1 MADRRVKVVVEAEI
15 GNYRKG
21 MEDAGRATEG
31 LAKSTDKLGP
41 ATDKAT
47 GRFGKLSAAVSK
59 HSGDMDKVGTSLIGV
74 GAGLT
79 AMAVGA
85 GKAAMDWESAWAG
98 VMKTNDGTAEQTQQ
112 LEQDLRNLTSVL
124 PATHG
129 EIAATAEAAGQLG
142 VSIDDVAGFSE
153 VMLNLGETTNLS
165 ADEAATAL
173 ARFSNIMGTSFDDA
187 ERLGS
192 TIVGL
197 GNNFATTEAEIVAMS
212 MRIAGV
218 GRQMG
223 LTEADVLAMST
234 AMSSVGIEAE
244 AGGTAISMVMKKIDS
259 SVREGGESLTGW
271 AEAAGVTAQEFATAW
286 SEDPAQAMVLL
297 TENLGAVGAAGGDI
311 NAILA
316 DLGVKGIREA
326 DTILRLAG
334 ASGTLSAALEEG
346 ASAWEQ
352 NIALADEA
360 AVRYETTESKIAI
373 AWNQIK
379 DAAIDAGGALL
390 PIVATVAEGAAGIAQ
405 AFAGLPEP
413 VKTAL
418 GVLGG
423 VGGIALLGAG
433 GMLKLAPAAFET
445 VTAFQNLAKAAPG
458 AVGGLKTFGKVAGG
472 LTVGVAAAAG
482 LVTALTTLYNSAR
495 DATPEVED
503 LANALL
509 KLSESGDMTSIDEMF
524 SFEGVITD
532 VNGFADAV
540 AHMDLDNPIKHI
552 QSFGDTVFKQENAM
566 SQMRD
571 TAVKL
576 DQTLAV
582 MDADS
587 AAQQV
592 DRLRQALE
600 LEGDDSLSHWNNLKE
615 MFPEYAASVT
625 EAANATYGAVED
637 TDLLSLALGDIPS
650 HLQATGDAGDEAA
663 GGVDAAGES
672 MEESAEAAEELADAV
687 KDALDGLREMGV
699 VPRNAQAANDAYQAS
714 LDALTESLKENGKTL
729 DDTTDKGRNN
739 RQAMRDH
746 ADAALENVAAMAE
759 SGASQ
764 EELQGQLTSTY
775 AELVKAGEGFGL
787 SSAAADLLARDML
800 AIPENVDIET
810 WMSESAANV
819 AQYTYDQIE
828 LIPDSVQIIADM
840 SEGALNKAFE
850 TAAAIEVIPG
860 YKRVDVAVDDQGTP
874 GQVQSRV
881 NAITGKTEYVFVK
894 DDGTSQ
900 YVQQQ
905 ILNIDGKDV
914 PVYVKDDGTVV
925 VTQGKINGVHGKDVR
940 IGVHADTSAAE
951 AAINLAAR
959 ARSAVINVTRR
970 VMGQAALAEG
980 GIAGFGNLPKYSNGG
995 RLPSYGRGTDTIL
1008 GVGSDGVA
1016 TAWVDDGE
1024 FVTRRASTQ
1033 KYFGVL
1039 DRINRDDP
1047 SVRHLAGYAGGG
1059 SVGREWSAMSMASA
1073 ASSSPVSATVDASV
1087 IASAVSSAMAGWTP
1101 MVNVAGRE
1109 FHGVMKQLDQ
1119 QYGGR

>member
-1 MADRRVKVVVEAEI
+1 MANRTIELTLKSNVHGLVSGLKTAQTAAS
-15 GNYRKG
+15 N
-21 MEDAGRATEG
+21 AGREFSNFTKTNEQAMNTAG
-31 LAKSTDKLGP
+31 
-41 ATDKAT
+41 
-47 GRFGKLSAAVSK
+47 SAFMKGGAVA
-59 HSGDMDKVGTSLIGV
+59 VA
-74 GAGLT
+74 GAGL
-79 AMAVGA
+79 AV
-85 GKAAMDWESAWAG
+85 KAAMDWESAWAG
-98 VMKTNDGTAEQTQQ
+98 VMKTNEGTAQQTQA
-112 LEQDLRNLTSVL
+112 LEEDLRALTGVL
-124 PATHG
+124 PATHA
-129 EIAATAEAAGQLG
+129 EIAGVAEAAGQLG
-142 VSIDDVAGFSE
+142 VGIDDVAGFSE

-187 ERLGS
+187 DKLGS
-192 TIVGL
+192 TIVAL
-197 GNNFATTEAEIVAMS
+197 GNNFATTEAEIVGMS

-223 LTEADVLAMST
+223 MTEADVFALAT
-234 AMSSVGIEAE
+234 AMSSVGVEAE

-271 AEAAGVTAQEFATAW
+271 AEAAGVSAQEFATAW

-334 ASGTLSAALEEG
+334 ASGTLSD
-346 ASAWEQ
+346 
-352 NIALADEA
+352 ALAESATAWDENTALAEEA
-360 AVRYETTESKIAI
+360 AVRYETTEAKISI

-379 DAAIDAGGALL
+379 DAAITAGGAIL
-390 PIVATVAEGAAGIAQ
+390 PVIAGIAESIGGV
-405 AFAGLPEP
+405 AGWFADLPEP
-413 VKTAL
+413 VMGALTAL
-418 GVLGG
+418 SGVAGATALAGGAFLVLAPRVMDTVRAVQDLRTIAPTTAGVLGDLGKTAG
-423 VGGIALLGAG
+423 VMAAAIGGLSILSTVHNHFLDGIPTIEEWGQALLSAKENADSLNDMEFSPNEWSMGEDIDSLGAA
-433 GMLKLAPAAFET
+433 LD
-445 VTAFQNLAKAAPG
+445 NIN
-458 AVGGLKTFGKVAGG
+458 AGG
-472 LTVGVAAAAG
+472 LRGFSHSVNDAVKG
-482 LVTALTTLYNSAR
+482 LSGWRSQNH
-495 DATPEVED
+495 EVED
-503 LANALL
+503 SIASLDKSMAAAFG
-509 KLSESGDMTSIDEMF
+509 SGSAE
-524 SFEGVITD
+524 EAA
-532 VNGFADAV
+532 NGFAEAV
-540 AHMDLDNPIKHI
+540 AQGKE
-552 QSFGDTVFKQENAM
+552 FGLTI
-566 SQMRD
+566 
-571 TAVKL
+571 
-576 DQTLAV
+576 DQVAE
-582 MDADS
+582 S
-587 AAQQV
+587 
-592 DRLRQALE
+592 
-600 LEGDDSLSHWNNLKE
+600 
-615 MFPEYAASVT
+615 FPEYLDGLREMATQNGYTYKEGELLQAALGNLPPELAAVAAGSEDVAASSEDVAS
-625 EAANATYGAVED
+625 AA
-637 TDLLSLALGDIPS
+637 
-650 HLQATGDAGDEAA
+650 
-663 GGVDAAGES
+663 VDAAEGVELVGLAA
-672 MEESAEAAEELADAV
+672 EGSAEAAEKLADAV

-828 LIPDSVQIIADM
+828 LLPNSVQIIADM

-881 NAITGKTEYVFVK
+881 NAITGKTEYVFVQ
-894 DDGTSQ
+894 DDGTTQ
-900 YVQQQ
+900 VVQQQ
-905 ILNIDGKDV
+905 IINIDGKDV
-914 PVYVKDDGTVV
+914 PVYVKEDGTVV
-925 VTQGKINGVHGKDVR
+925 ATQGKINGIHGKTVS
-940 IGVHADTSAAE
+940 IE
-951 AAINLAAR
+951 AAWNGGWVQTEINNIKGKTVR
-959 ARSAVINVTRR
+959 VDVVRR
-970 VMGQAALAEG
+970 QLGQAALAEG
-980 GIAGFGNLPKYSNGG
+980 GIAGFGQLPKFSNGG

-1039 DRINRDDP
+1039 SRINRDDP

-1059 SVGREWSAMSMASA
+1059 NVGREWSAMSMASA

-1109 FHGVMKQLDQ
+1109 FHGVMKQVEA

>member
-1 MADRRVKVVVEAEI
+1 MANRTIELTLKSNVHGLVSGLKTAQTAAT
-15 GNYRKG
+15 N
-21 MEDAGRATEG
+21 AGREFSDFTQKNEQAMNTAG
-31 LAKSTDKLGP
+31 
-41 ATDKAT
+41 
-47 GRFGKLSAAVSK
+47 SAFMKGGAVA
-59 HSGDMDKVGTSLIGV
+59 VA
-74 GAGLT
+74 GAGL
-79 AMAVGA
+79 AV
-85 GKAAMDWESAWAG
+85 KAAMDWESAWAG
-98 VMKTNDGTAEQTQQ
+98 VMKTNDGTAQQTQA
-112 LEQDLRNLTSVL
+112 LEEDLRALTGIL
-124 PATHG
+124 PATHT
-129 EIAATAEAAGQLG
+129 EIAAVAEAAGQLG
-142 VSIDDVAGFSE
+142 VGIDDVAGFSE

-187 ERLGS
+187 DKLGS
-192 TIVGL
+192 TIVAL
-197 GNNFATTEAEIVAMS
+197 GNNFATTEAEIVGMS

-223 LTEADVLAMST
+223 MTEADVFALAT
-234 AMSSVGIEAE
+234 AMSSVGVEAE

-271 AEAAGVTAQEFATAW
+271 AEAAGVSAQEFATAW

-297 TENLGAVGAAGGDI
+297 TENLGAVGEAGGDI

-334 ASGTLSAALEEG
+334 ASGTLSDALAES
-346 ASAWEQ
+346 ASAWDE
-352 NIALADEA
+352 NTALADEA
-360 AVRYETTESKIAI
+360 AVRYETTEAKISM

-379 DAAIDAGGALL
+379 DAAITAGGAIL
-390 PIVATVAEGAAGIAQ
+390 PVIAGIAESIGGV
-405 AFAGLPEP
+405 AEWFADLPEP
-413 VKTAL
+413 VMGALTALSGVAGVTALAGGAFLVLAPRVMDTVRAVQDLRVAAPKTA
-418 GVLGG
+418 GVLGDLG
-423 VGGIALLGAG
+423 KTAGIMAAAIGGLSILSTVHNHFLDGIPTIEEWGQALLTAKENADSLNEMEFSPNEWSMGEDIDSLGAA
-433 GMLKLAPAAFET
+433 LD
-445 VTAFQNLAKAAPG
+445 NIN
-458 AVGGLKTFGKVAGG
+458 AGG
-472 LTVGVAAAAG
+472 LRGFSHSVNDAVKGVIGWESQNHEVEASIASLDKAMASAFGSGSMEEAAAG
-482 LVTALTTLYNSAR
+482 
-495 DATPEVED
+495 
-503 LANALL
+503 
-509 KLSESGDMTSIDEMF
+509 
-524 SFEGVITD
+524 
-532 VNGFADAV
+532 FAEAV
-540 AHMDLDNPIKHI
+540 AQGKD
-552 QSFGDTVFKQENAM
+552 FGLTI
-566 SQMRD
+566 
-571 TAVKL
+571 
-576 DQTLAV
+576 DQV
-582 MDADS
+582 
-587 AAQQV
+587 AA
-592 DRLRQALE
+592 
-600 LEGDDSLSHWNNLKE
+600 S
-615 MFPEYAASVT
+615 FPEYLDGLR
-625 EAANATYGAVED
+625 EMATQNGYTYKEGE
-637 TDLLSLALGDIPS
+637 LLQAALGNLPPELAAVASGSEDV
-650 HLQATGDAGDEAA
+650 AEAGADAAD
-663 GGVDAAGES
+663 GVGLAGES

-1059 SVGREWSAMSMASA
+1059 NVGREWSAMSMASA
-1073 ASSSPVSATVDASV
+1073 ASSGPVSATVDASV